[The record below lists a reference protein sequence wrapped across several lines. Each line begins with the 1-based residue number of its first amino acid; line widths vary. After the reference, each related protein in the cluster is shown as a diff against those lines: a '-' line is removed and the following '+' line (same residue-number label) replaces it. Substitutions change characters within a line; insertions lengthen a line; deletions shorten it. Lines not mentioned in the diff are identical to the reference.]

1 MIFQVGNS
9 CNSFSTKHV
18 VKGGVFQK
26 KKKKKKKKNT
36 SKGYCLLNGFYSTNM
51 SSISHIMDFSLFTGQ
66 FFSTYIYTIMHYLSL
81 YEKLSLF

>member
-26 KKKKKKKKNT
+26 KKKKKKTPPKAIAFLMAFTLQICHLSPISWISPSLQDN
-36 SKGYCLLNGFYSTNM
+36 
-51 SSISHIMDFSLFTGQ
+51 SSQ
-66 FFSTYIYTIMHYLSL
+66 PTYIL
-81 YEKLSLF
+81 